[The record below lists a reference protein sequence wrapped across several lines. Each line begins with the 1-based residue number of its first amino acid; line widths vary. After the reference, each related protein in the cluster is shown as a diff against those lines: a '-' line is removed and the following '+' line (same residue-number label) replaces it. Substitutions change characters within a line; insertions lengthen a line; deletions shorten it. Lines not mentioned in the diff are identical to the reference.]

1 MPKVVF
7 RLVGAFLVLFILAL
21 GAVGFGWYYG
31 NTPRQYIKNF
41 PTDTDPIAKT
51 DAYQDKVSSWAK
63 ETDTLDI
70 GNCRPDPLVV
80 KMTNKSPLLV
90 KNSGWREQIFWVTE
104 KNNFRIPAR
113 GSKSVYLDLE
123 NGPGF
128 YGFGCKNFD
137 KNFVVRGILQVEEK
151 LIQTTSLPSSV
162 IWGQVVSKN
171 GGLVLEP
178 GGYSLQG
185 KDIVLGKIFK
195 RETYG
200 KYVEI
205 PAGQLQPQDQIYL
218 NYYQNGDLIRGVI
231 DRIVPDD
238 TGWNISLADKQIKV
252 KSGTKFYG
260 QDPSGLFWDRGD
272 KIDGLAR
279 GDIVEISSVGVT
291 YTAPVL
297 GAMTGTINVV
307 DEVDGEK
314 MIRIQGGQD
323 DVWVGDYT
331 LIYDQNNPQKRLDM
345 PSVKQ
350 RAGGYV
356 LYYMYNGRLVAKSLG
371 LYNL

>member
-7 RLVGAFLVLFILAL
+7 RLVGAFLVLFVL
-21 GAVGFGWYYG
+21 GLGGVGFKWYYG

-41 PTDTDPIAKT
+41 PKDTDQAKIT
-51 DAYQDKVSSWAK
+51 SWAM

-70 GNCRPDPLVV
+70 GNCLARPLVL
-80 KMTNKSPLLV
+80 KIKNKSTLLV

-128 YGFGCKNFD
+128 YGFGCGYFD
-137 KNFVVRGILQVEEK
+137 KNFVVRGVLQVEEK

-162 IWGQVVSKN
+162 MWGQVVSKN

-178 GGYSLQG
+178 GGYPLQR
-185 KDIVLGKIFK
+185 KDVTLGKIFK

-200 KYVEI
+200 KYTETSLK
-205 PAGQLQPQDQIYL
+205 QLRPQDQIYVDF
-218 NYYQNGDLIRGVI
+218 YQNKDLVRGVI
-231 DRIVPDD
+231 EQIKPDGS
-238 TGWNISLADKQIKV
+238 GWKISLANQQIAV

-260 QDPSGLFWDRGD
+260 EDPSGLFWNRGD

-291 YTAPVL
+291 YMAPVL
-297 GAMTGTINVV
+297 GAMTGIINVV

-314 MIRIQGGQD
+314 MIRIQGGSD

-331 LIYDQNNPQKRLDM
+331 LIYDQNNPQKMLDM

-371 LYNL
+371 LYDL